1 MKKVNVF
8 LVSLAL
14 LSGMLFSTAA
24 VVDTKVKSP
33 FSEEIVK
40 LLELPPNF
48 NTEVK
53 TSVNF
58 LINLEGEI
66 VVLYVDTKDPMVDY
80 FIKNRLNYKTISTDL
95 IKGKEYKV
103 PILFTLEL

>member
-1 MKKVNVF
+1 MKKVNVL

-14 LSGMLFSTAA
+14 FAGTLVSSAIGTASEL
-24 VVDTKVKSP
+24 KSP
-33 FSEEIVK
+33 FSKEIVK
-40 LLELPPNF
+40 LLEFPPNF
-48 NTEVK
+48 NAEVK

-66 VVLYVDTKDPMVDY
+66 VILSVDTKDPMVDY

-95 IKGKEYKV
+95 IKGKEYKI